1 MDWFERMK
9 TLGVE
14 VERSLLPGFRR
25 RLPDGA
31 VRPLTNVEMQAAHV
45 ARITN
50 PNIAGSLSATAGE
63 RLPVAAPAECTR
75 EVPDVDAG

>member
-1 MDWFERMK
+1 MDWFERMRA
-9 TLGVE
+9 LGLE
-14 VERSLLPGFRR
+14 VERSLLPGFLR
-25 RLPDGA
+25 RLPDGT

-50 PNIAGSLSATAGE
+50 PNIAGLSSATAGDDM
-63 RLPVAAPAECTR
+63 PNAAPAECTR